1 MYEVHEGTQ
10 SLSLIL
16 PTKRTKYTMVH
27 KGILVT
33 QPYSLLTSGKQYKQ
47 ILLRKN
53 WKYNKKTIEKH
64 ERPKNLNEDCK

>member
-1 MYEVHEGTQ
+1 MYEVHQGTQ

-53 WKYNKKTIEKH
+53 
-64 ERPKNLNEDCK
+64 